1 MTMSFCRMVICL
13 FFLMGSTGCGENA
26 ESWNDKAFEA
36 FSAGR
41 QEDAIRFFNKAVD
54 LDPDNLMAHFYL
66 GWIYE
71 MQGRADEGI
80 AEFKKAL
87 AINPNH
93 GGVYNRLAG
102 IYLAKGMLDEAIE
115 AYQKVIALN
124 PYSETAYYGL
134 GIAYH
139 RKDKFAE
146 AGHALFEAGL
156 LAIFRNNKRGALNAY
171 KSLKETG
178 NVQLADELQK
188 VLGPWF
194 DPATEAVTEH
204 K

>member
-1 MTMSFCRMVICL
+1 MS
-13 FFLMGSTGCGENA
+13 
-26 ESWNDKAFEA
+26 ESKYEKFAVRKPNYEVGLNFK
-36 FSAGR
+36 GR
-41 QEDAIRFFNKAVD
+41 QSPTMTYMSEKQTGAPYYIE
-54 LDPDNLMAHFYL
+54 L

-178 NVQLADELQK
+178 NAQLADELQK

-194 DPATEAVTEH
+194 DPATETVAEH